1 MCLIRTKA
9 EPPIFYLPTK
19 PLVEDETLAAEQK
32 EQAFLNWKNARREE
46 LSEYQKQ
53 IGEQCLA
60 NVETELDRWQ
70 NGRNARKGNNNLMN
84 LQETMDKE
92 LETRQLEYGPKTTR
106 KIPEEG
112 AGDDEDVED
121 INVGEDDII
130 EDVLEEV
137 EDDKRIDAA

>member
-1 MCLIRTKA
+1 
-9 EPPIFYLPTK
+9 
-19 PLVEDETLAAEQK
+19 
-32 EQAFLNWKNARREE
+32 AFLNWKNARREE

-60 NVETELDRWQ
+60 NVESELDRWQ